1 MCAMTSVTLRDGRR
15 MTYVAAGRGDGF
27 PVLYLH
33 GAIGSPRWRTPMLD
47 ELIERLGMRYVV
59 VNRPGFAGSDPAPG
73 RTVADFAADVE
84 DVADAL
90 RFGRFS
96 VVGVSAGAPYALACA
111 WALPYRLC
119 AAAAASPVIPA
130 SGAGASAGLR
140 YTLPRMAYAAP
151 RIGPLAASA
160 QLRLLG
166 LQGTTAPR
174 AMVEDFEVC
183 RKPWGFDPSEVV
195 MPVSLWHGARDRI
208 VPLAHALRLAAALPD
223 CDANVEPGAG
233 HFFYA
238 QRLDAIVSPLAA

>member
-33 GAIGSPRWRTPMLD
+33 GAIGSPRWRTPVLD

-90 RFGRFS
+90 GFERFS

-111 WALPYRLC
+111 WALSHRLC

-151 RIGPLAASA
+151 RIGPLAATA

-174 AMVEDFEVC
+174 AMVEDFDVC
-183 RKPWGFDPSEVV
+183 RKPWGFDPSEVA

-208 VPLAHALRLAAALPD
+208 VPLAHALRLAAALPA
-223 CDANVEPGAG
+223 CDANIEPGAG